1 MIVAMPLGFTLLP
14 LLSLLAVL
22 LAVGALLC
30 AAAVA
35 VSARSLLR
43 PPRMTDGKALY
54 LLRRLSP
61 EDVGLR
67 YEQTSFM
74 VRDATTGERLKL
86 AAWWIPAAS
95 PPAADDGDRCVVLLH
110 GYADAKVGAI

>member
-1 MIVAMPLGFTLLP
+1 MPLGVTLLP

-30 AAAVA
+30 LAAV
-35 VSARSLLR
+35 VLSARSLLR

-67 YEQTSFM
+67 YEQTSFT
-74 VRDATTGERLKL
+74 VRDARTGERLKL
-86 AAWWIPAAS
+86 AAWWIPAA
-95 PPAADDGDRCVVLLH
+95 AADGDRCVVLLH
-110 GYADAKVGAI
+110 GYADAKVGAIAWARSWH